1 MALVNNATT
10 IGTGGKNLVLETAG
24 HIYIKVNERYYEL
37 DFKNSGSE
45 KLYGKPVVNEIIQP
59 VEEVDLSDYIT
70 NEDLKKAL
78 KKYVTEKSWQDVMD
92 TQSALQNSLLDFEE
106 AIKPITVQTMQVV
119 VGSEELQFDWIY
131 DFTHTRQLDNS
142 PVNSPLYIDMDES
155 SEHYNQLVWN
165 PGYIKHYTID
175 GPSKVMPETS
185 PDDRLGDYW
194 RWYITN
200 SEGKD
205 ELEEVYMDDTFYVYL
220 KVPYSDGYS
229 RNVEDLVGSGLHD
242 ANLYLNESGAPQ
254 PMIGSGKYAKTGIG
268 QVVYSSEAIKFGPE
282 YDDVTGL
289 NYYYLL
295 YAIVT
300 NNDGSP
306 SISTLNGF
314 TEILPGQIR
323 AYIFA
328 TSDGTQYL
336 DFLHERFKIGNES
349 EFLSWDK
356 GQLNIKGNISVTG
369 GDLKNELNNLQ
380 SQINNEIQCWF
391 STDGAENSY
400 DIPLPNKDN
409 KTASP
414 NWPTSS
420 WENSI
425 EHIGDLYYVV
435 DDNPNTTEINEKGQ
449 VYRYIKD
456 SNLYYWTKV
465 LDNSVS
471 LELYNI
477 YLAKEATNNAINKFA
492 EWANDGVISSV
503 EISDIESEYKFIIND
518 YKEQSQKAILF
529 KLENKEKWINY
540 DNAYTVYKKNL
551 EDILNWWEGIK
562 NTDQN
567 TETYN
572 IPSDF
577 QSNLEEYY
585 NTRIEFMKLVLS
597 SSMIDISYITE
608 AIKKGRT
615 DINGGLVMTGL
626 IELGFGLTNPDN
638 ENYYNSYRVMSGI
651 NGILKQE
658 NGVYNYK
665 DPAVWFGGEMLD
677 RENDNDLL
685 KPGVSSLFI
694 KENNTDYNKYINNN
708 TSLDVIFYKWIKND
722 EPDPYY
728 SASLSDNIFINNLAL
743 VEQLYENK
751 YNFDWEVPSTLVN
764 ERFVDSEG
772 EIQTIG
778 GDIISYEIDSI
789 DLDGESVINLS
800 TGKTEELVRESFYVC
815 LVKTHNIVGSTINLV
830 GETILSQDTEWII
843 FTWKNQYYKIKANS
857 RTNHKPGVLYINN
870 SVIDIYLQNGTELL
884 TLNEW
889 SCNDKKVY
897 TITDYDTT
905 PDYVCLISDSGTPEI
920 ANNYTIV
927 DHSINLA
934 KSLFRMDGSGY
945 LANGNISWNAEGKL
959 IFGKESESII
969 IDPTGA
975 VKLGYLHSDESSF
988 WIGTE
993 SKKMLE
999 VDGNTCKI
1007 NGSLSVKSNSYF
1019 DKSFISVE
1027 DSKGITIADIGGT
1040 PLSTVAIPTYLR
1052 QADNVSV
1059 FNSKGSA
1066 MWGKVNIPN
1075 NWEYQII
1082 DWYKCW
1088 IDKEIY
1094 KINKFNIEYE
1104 FRRVSKAITMII
1116 ALRDFDLLNNTTT
1129 DTPLFT
1135 QTFKVSNSNQRGTL
1149 TERNLTI
1156 PENITMTSRHS
1167 YSLIM
1172 KLSPGQVQ
1180 SSIKSDSRIRIER
1193 GRCEVEIT
1201 RVNAPMQKG
1210 TFIRPNGIS
1219 SVFGQKSKFQWL
1231 GAMMPNS
1238 YATDYNDYRDQG
1250 GTFIVTLP
1258 AVKGGDT
1265 ASKLIGLEITG
1276 YMDSNGNGSSSEDSN
1291 TPSDISGIRI
1301 NLGDGWYKL
1310 QFDENHFL
1318 KGV

>member
-24 HIYIKVNERYYEL
+24 HVYIKVNERYYEL

-78 KKYVTEKSWQDVMD
+78 KKYVTEKSWQDVID

-142 PVNSPLYIDMDES
+142 PVDPPLYIDMDES

-205 ELEEVYMDDTFYVYL
+205 KLEEVYMDDTFYVYL

-336 DFLHERFKIGNES
+336 DFLHERFKIGNEN

-391 STDGAENSY
+391 SIDGDGNSY
-400 DIPLPNKDN
+400 DIPLPNKDDKN
-409 KTASP
+409 AIP
-414 NWPTSS
+414 NWPASS
-420 WENSI
+420 WENPI
-425 EHIGDLYYVV
+425 EHIGDLYYIVN
-435 DDNPNTTEINEKGQ
+435 DNPNTTEINEKGQ

-456 SNLYYWTKV
+456 GDLYYWTKV

-540 DNAYTVYKKNL
+540 DNAYTAYKKNL
-551 EDILNWWEGIK
+551 EDILNWWEEIK

-626 IELGFGLTNPDN
+626 IELGFGLTNPDD

-658 NGVYNYK
+658 NGIYNYK

-708 TSLDVIFYKWIKND
+708 TSLDVTFYKWIKND

-728 SASLSDNIFINNLAL
+728 SASLSDNIFINNLIL

-772 EIQTIG
+772 EAQIIG
-778 GDIISYEIDSI
+778 GDIIAYDIDSI
-789 DLDGESVINLS
+789 DLDGESIINLS
-800 TGKTEELVRESFYVC
+800 TGEVEELVQERFYVL
-815 LVKTHNIVGSTINLV
+815 LVKTHNIAGNTINLV
-830 GETILSQDTEWII
+830 GETILSQDNEWII
-843 FTWKNQYYKIKANS
+843 FTWKDQYYKIKANS
-857 RTNHKPGVLYINN
+857 STNHKPGVLYINN
-870 SVIDIYLQNGTELL
+870 SIIDVYLQNGTESL

-897 TITDYDTT
+897 TITDYDIK
-905 PDYVCLISDSGTPEI
+905 PDFVCLISDSGIPEI

-927 DHSINLA
+927 DYSINLA

-945 LANGNISWNAEGKL
+945 LANGNISWNDEGIITMKNILVESGDIGPLHISAKDSDLTSVQVLSDGLPILDITNKSIFINGRLETRSKWEDNAAITVSDPLNTQIFSVSAKSIATDDIATYVRRATNASL
-959 IFGKESESII
+959 IYGKGSVMGGKVIISNNAYYSILEPQYIPAAAIYEVTKFGLEYN
-969 IDPTGA
+969 IDRVRKAIKGHIYAIPIDNVTGA
-975 VKLGYLHSDESSF
+975 LLTTRGEELFSWTWGNGDHKGTYDINSLTKTKFTIPGTSGLGGMRWGLYLY
-988 WIGTE
+988 
-993 SKKMLE
+993 LE
-999 VDGNTCKI
+999 PG
-1007 NGSLSVKSNSYF
+1007 GYVKS
-1019 DKSFISVE
+1019 
-1027 DSKGITIADIGGT
+1027 G
-1040 PLSTVAIPTYLR
+1040 VA
-1052 QADNVSV
+1052 S
-1059 FNSKGSA
+1059 NSKISILA
-1066 MWGKVNIPN
+1066 TTN
-1075 NWEYQII
+1075 NEA
-1082 DWYKCW
+1082 K
-1088 IDKEIY
+1088 
-1094 KINKFNIEYE
+1094 
-1104 FRRVSKAITMII
+1104 
-1116 ALRDFDLLNNTTT
+1116 
-1129 DTPLFT
+1129 
-1135 QTFKVSNSNQRGTL
+1135 
-1149 TERNLTI
+1149 
-1156 PENITMTSRHS
+1156 
-1167 YSLIM
+1167 
-1172 KLSPGQVQ
+1172 
-1180 SSIKSDSRIRIER
+1180 
-1193 GRCEVEIT
+1193 IT
-1201 RVNAPMQKG
+1201 RSTENPIPG
-1210 TFIRPNGIS
+1210 TFIGSNGIS
-1219 SVFGQKSKFQWL
+1219 SIFGKNTKFQWIV
-1231 GAMMPNS
+1231 PNAEGLS
-1238 YATDYNDYRDQG
+1238 Y
-1250 GTFIVTLP
+1250 
-1258 AVKGGDT
+1258 GDT
-1265 ASKLIGLEITG
+1265 DPRNTGGIFYVEVPFDKDQSQTVGLRVIGYKG
-1276 YMDSNGNGSSSEDSN
+1276 A
-1291 TPSDISGIRI
+1291 
-1301 NLGDGWYKL
+1301 DGKP
-1310 QFDENHFL
+1310 QTS
-1318 KGV
+1318 KGVQLSVDGNWHNIEFDADGFLRWKN

>member
-59 VEEVDLSDYIT
+59 TEEVDLSDYIT

-78 KKYVTEKSWQDVMD
+78 KKYVTEKSWQDVID

-131 DFTHTRQLDNS
+131 DFTHTKQLDNS
-142 PVNSPLYIDMDES
+142 TVDSPLYIDMDES

-165 PGYIKHYTID
+165 PGYVKHYTID

-194 RWYITN
+194 RWYIMN
-200 SEGKD
+200 SEGKN
-205 ELEEVYMDDTFYVYL
+205 ELEEIYMDGTFYVYL

-229 RNVEDLVGSGLHD
+229 RNVEDLEGKGLYG
-242 ANLYLNESGAPQ
+242 ANLYLNENGAPQ
-254 PMIGSGKYAKTGIG
+254 QMLGSGKYAKTGIG

-300 NNDGSP
+300 DSDGSP
-306 SISTLNGF
+306 NISTLNGF

-369 GDLKNELNNLQ
+369 GDLKNELIDLQ

-391 STDGAENSY
+391 STDGDGNSY
-400 DIPLPNKDN
+400 DIPLPNKDDKN
-409 KTASP
+409 ATP
-414 NWPTSS
+414 NWPVSN
-420 WENSI
+420 WENPI
-425 EHIGDLYYVV
+425 EHIGDLYYII
-435 DDNPNTTEINEKGQ
+435 DDNPNTAEINEKGQ

-456 SNLYYWTKV
+456 GNLYYWTKV

-477 YLAKEATNNAINKFA
+477 YLAKEAANNAINKFA
-492 EWANDGVISSV
+492 EWANDGVINSV
-503 EISDIESEYKFIIND
+503 EISNIESEYKFIIND
-518 YKEQSQKAILF
+518 YKEQSKKAILF

-540 DNAYTVYKKNL
+540 DNAYTAYKKNL
-551 EDILNWWEGIK
+551 EDILDWWEKIK

-577 QSNLEEYY
+577 QNNLEEYY

-626 IELGFGLTNPDN
+626 IELGFGLTNPDD

-658 NGVYNYK
+658 NGIYNYK

-708 TSLDVIFYKWIKND
+708 TSLDVTFYKWIKND

-728 SASLSDNIFINNLAL
+728 SASLSDNIFIKNLVL
-743 VEQLYENK
+743 VEQLYESK
-751 YNFDWEVPSTLVN
+751 YTFNWEVPSTLVN
-764 ERFVDSEG
+764 EIFEDSER
-772 EIQTIG
+772 ETQSIG
-778 GDIISYEIDSI
+778 GDIIAYNIGSM
-789 DLDGESVINLS
+789 DLDGESVINIS
-800 TGKTEELVRESFYVC
+800 TGEVEEIVRESWDVC
-815 LVKTHNIVGSTINLV
+815 LVKTHNSGSYTINLV
-830 GETILSQDTEWII
+830 GKTILMQNTDEII
-843 FTWKNQYYKIKANS
+843 FMWKNQYYRIAANS
-857 RTNHKPGVLYINN
+857 STNHKPGVLYINN
-870 SVIDIYLQNGTELL
+870 SIIDVYSQNGTESL

-897 TITDYDTT
+897 TITDYDTE
-905 PDYVCLISDSGTPEI
+905 PNYVYLISGSGTPEI
-920 ANNYTIV
+920 ANNYTVV
-927 DHSINLA
+927 DYSVNLA

-945 LANGNISWNAEGKL
+945 LADGNISWNDKGNITMKNILVESGDIGPLHISTKDPDSTSVQVL
-959 IFGKESESII
+959 SDGLPILDITNKSIF
-969 IDPTGA
+969 
-975 VKLGYLHSDESSF
+975 
-988 WIGTE
+988 
-993 SKKMLE
+993 
-999 VDGNTCKI
+999 I
-1007 NGSLSVKSNSYF
+1007 NGRLETRSKWEDNAAITVSDPLNTQIFSVSAKSIATNDIATYVRRATNASLIY
-1019 DKSFISVE
+1019 
-1027 DSKGITIADIGGT
+1027 G
-1040 PLSTVAIPTYLR
+1040 
-1052 QADNVSV
+1052 
-1059 FNSKGSA
+1059 KGSV
-1066 MWGKVNIPN
+1066 MGGKVIIPN
-1075 NWEYQII
+1075 NAYYSILEPQYIPAAAIYEVTKFGLEYNI
-1082 DWYKCW
+1082 DRVRKAIKGHIYAIP
-1088 IDKEIY
+1088 IDNVTGALLTKRGEELFSWTWGNGDHKGTYDINSLTKTKFTIPGTSGLGGMRWGLY
-1094 KINKFNIEYE
+1094 LYLESGGYVKSGVASNSKINIL
-1104 FRRVSKAITMII
+1104 ATT
-1116 ALRDFDLLNNTTT
+1116 NNEA
-1129 DTPLFT
+1129 
-1135 QTFKVSNSNQRGTL
+1135 K
-1149 TERNLTI
+1149 
-1156 PENITMTSRHS
+1156 
-1167 YSLIM
+1167 
-1172 KLSPGQVQ
+1172 
-1180 SSIKSDSRIRIER
+1180 
-1193 GRCEVEIT
+1193 IT
-1201 RVNAPMQKG
+1201 RSTEDPIPG
-1210 TFIRPNGIS
+1210 TFIGSNGIS
-1219 SVFGQKSKFQWL
+1219 SIFGKNTKFQWIV
-1231 GAMMPNS
+1231 PNAEGLS
-1238 YATDYNDYRDQG
+1238 Y
-1250 GTFIVTLP
+1250 
-1258 AVKGGDT
+1258 GDT
-1265 ASKLIGLEITG
+1265 DPRNTGGIFYVEIPFDKDQSQTVGLRIIGYNGADGKPQTSKGVQLSI
-1276 YMDSNGNGSSSEDSN
+1276 DGNWHNIE
-1291 TPSDISGIRI
+1291 
-1301 NLGDGWYKL
+1301 
-1310 QFDENHFL
+1310 FDEKGFL
-1318 KGV
+1318 RWKN